1 MTAQLATVSD
11 RILAHAEDAGVIRNG
26 SVIPSITGDGSSPG
40 GMQFDCGYLSP
51 YFITDPN
58 AWKFLST
65 TSMSSSTK
73 EQSAPEMICSRCWSR
88 LQKVGGRC

>member
-26 SVIPSITGDGSSPG
+26 SIIPSITDDGPSPG

-51 YFITDPN
+51 HFISDPERMEVSFDN
-58 AWKFLST
+58 VYVLVHEGT
-65 TSMSSSTK
+65 ISSRK
-73 EQSAPEMICSRCWSR
+73 DLE
-88 LQKVGGRC
+88 GRC